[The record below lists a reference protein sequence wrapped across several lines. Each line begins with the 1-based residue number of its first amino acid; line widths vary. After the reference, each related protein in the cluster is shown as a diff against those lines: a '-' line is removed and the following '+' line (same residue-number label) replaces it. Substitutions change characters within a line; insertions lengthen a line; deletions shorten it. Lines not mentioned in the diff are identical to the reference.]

1 MEVGI
6 RQHGLYLGHV
16 AHTRRRAADS
26 HACLQ
31 VVDSVCD
38 GGDEDEEDEDDEE
51 DDDVALHGCG
61 VWVVFGLVWCV
72 VVFTGERLVYTVYCG
87 GE

>member
-1 MEVGI
+1 LLVLRENEGAMGI
-6 RQHGLYLGHV
+6 RYACLHFGHI
-16 AHTRRRAADS
+16 AHTRRRAADG

-31 VVDSVCD
+31 VVYSVCD

-61 VWVVFGLVWCV
+61 GWCLVWCGV
-72 VVFTGERLVYTVYCG
+72 W
-87 GE
+87 